1 MRLELRF
8 ITTEVYG
15 SNELRIESTVTERL
29 CKGIRKLMTCICRS
43 STVAREIVKERDI
56 KIEGRGGRES
66 KKTIS
71 KVSLSQARIT

>member
-1 MRLELRF
+1 MCLELRF

-29 CKGIRKLMTCICRS
+29 CKGIRKLMTCICRR

-56 KIEGRGGRES
+56 KIEGRES

>member
-1 MRLELRF
+1 MCLELRF

-56 KIEGRGGRES
+56 KIEGRES

>member
-56 KIEGRGGRES
+56 KIEGRES